1 MFYQGI
7 LRLLTLGLDMD
18 HPVSADQDHGGTRWA
33 QGVFGLAEKAA
44 FLGLEVSLS

>member
-18 HPVSADQDHGGTRWA
+18 HPSADQGHGGTRWA

-44 FLGLEVSLS
+44 FLGLEVSLL